1 MAVHASNPNAVE
13 KGQDDTW
20 GLLAGQSTQ
29 IGELQVWGK
38 TLSQR
43 INWRAAEEET

>member
-1 MAVHASNPNAVE
+1 MAVHASNPNAAE
-13 KGQDDTW
+13 EGQNDTR

-38 TLSQR
+38 TLPQ
-43 INWRAAEEET
+43 